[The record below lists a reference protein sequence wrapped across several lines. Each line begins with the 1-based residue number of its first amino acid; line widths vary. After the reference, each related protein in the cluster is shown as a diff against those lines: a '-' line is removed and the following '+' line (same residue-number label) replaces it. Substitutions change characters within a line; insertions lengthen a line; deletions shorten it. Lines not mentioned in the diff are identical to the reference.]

1 MPRIPGEGL
10 KLAKSL
16 GDQPVPTLTMEY
28 IYIYI
33 FVDKFLSAFQPI
45 PMRGPLI
52 YRPDRGVLH
61 FTTFRRENVS
71 IFFFYQDAFER
82 WIRAK
87 RGGGS
92 IVVDENKVYT
102 GKKDEGWRG
111 FRTFLR
117 FWRTILENGVVNRNG
132 VKEML
137 GYVFSIPIDR
147 SFSW

>member
-71 IFFFYQDAFER
+71 IFFFFLFIRTLLRDGSVPREEEVR
-82 WIRAK
+82 WLSMKIKFIRGRK
-87 RGGGS
+87 
-92 IVVDENKVYT
+92 T
-102 GKKDEGWRG
+102 KDGADSG
-111 FRTFLR
+111 LF
-117 FWRTILENGVVNRNG
+117 
-132 VKEML
+132 
-137 GYVFSIPIDR
+137 
-147 SFSW
+147 